1 MPFTPF
7 TKQSDAGAPSAPS
20 GTPPAFGKKS
30 SRKRRKGGKVAP
42 AQKHLMQGSSRSLAA
57 GGRR

>member
-7 TKQSDAGAPSAPS
+7 EKKPSASGAPSAP
-20 GTPPAFGKKS
+20 GTPAIGKKS
-30 SRKRRKGGKVAP
+30 SRTRRRKGGKVAP
-42 AQKHLMQGSSRSLAA
+42 AQKHLMQGSSRSLAS